1 MAAGQVIDDALHRD
15 GARMRTGHL
24 TTTKFMSANL
34 TPGPFG
40 KSFTDLLASPA
51 LTVLRMAA
59 LAASQDDGIDED
71 SLDLMYEQVAAGV
84 LADLAPEI
92 IWREL
97 ARGLSA
103 RAPSR
108 MLRALRECD
117 ALAVLLPEVDALFG
131 VPQIADDPDQVDIGE
146 HLLRTVDEAARRE
159 APFAVRYAALV
170 FNVGKSD
177 SPREHLPVH
186 YRHIE
191 RGVPRIEAISARFG
205 VPYDCLDLAL
215 LANAECER
223 VHRAAEMRAGS
234 ITAMLER
241 VDAFGQ
247 PERFEQLMT
256 LCTCD
261 FRAYP
266 GRASRPYPKA
276 PMLRAALSA
285 CRGVDEAAIATDAL
299 LEARAQ
305 AVAAAL
311 QSRRWE
317 A

>member
-1 MAAGQVIDDALHRD
+1 
-15 GARMRTGHL
+15 
-24 TTTKFMSANL
+24 MSANL

-40 KSFTDLLASPA
+40 TSFTDLLASPA

-186 YRHIE
+186 YRQVLA

-205 VPYDCLDLAL
+205 VPDDCLDLAL

-276 PMLRAALSA
+276 AMLRAALSA